1 MQAYTYDQ
9 DGDGY
14 VFTIFKPRH
23 QGLVQALFPFA
34 LFGAIFTFGIALIV
48 WLVWAIM
55 RLVKNKAGSEITYT
69 SKVVG
74 RLKVLPG
81 KIVPIKGN
89 EISTSRLKS
98 IGIRNGYEKGFQVE
112 TERSS
117 SGGWLVGGAA
127 GAGMAVADGVASMSA
142 SHRSSIMSQRA
153 KTAFYLTAEA
163 GGIEYKLTTP
173 DLSEPA
179 ARALQDD
186 IIRVLEGHAI

>member
-9 DGDGY
+9 DGDSF

-34 LFGAIFTFGIALIV
+34 LIGAIFTFGITLIA
-48 WLVWAIM
+48 WLIWAVM

-74 RLKVLPG
+74 RLRVSRNR
-81 KIVPIKGN
+81 IVPFKGK
-89 EISTSRLKS
+89 ELSTSRLKT

-112 TERSS
+112 TGRSS

-127 GAGMAVADGVASMSA
+127 GAGMAVADGMASISA

-186 IIRVLEGHAI
+186 VIRVLEGQAM